1 MFDWLIKSKMGFLQ
15 SVKFIKSTKAKI
27 TPLNQ
32 QVILDYICKKLIE
45 RKADGVT
52 LADGQIKYRG
62 STSGWNRA
70 IFSDVDCGK
79 FNLIKKEGKWVIVYI
94 INLKKSL
101 IIVSLIISLVAGIVM
116 QLGVG
121 KWWVGLLFFLWV
133 YGLNLVIT
141 VMRHDV
147 LGEDLVQGIDRLFT
161 DEMIATQGQDAEKLK
176 NWF

>member
-1 MFDWLIKSKMGFLQ
+1 MGFLQ
-15 SVKFIKSTKAKI
+15 SIKFIKSTKAKI

-32 QVILDYICKKLIE
+32 QVILDYICRKLIE

-52 LADGQIKYRG
+52 LADGQIKYQG

-70 IFSDVDCGK
+70 IFRDVDSGM
-79 FNLIKKEGKWVIVYI
+79 FNLIQKEDKWVIVYV

-101 IIVSLIISLVAGIVM
+101 LIVSSIISLVAGIVM
-116 QLGVG
+116 QLGLG

-133 YGLNLVIT
+133 YGLNFVIT

-147 LGEDLVQGIDRLFT
+147 LAEDLLQEIDRLFA
-161 DEMIATQGQDAEKLK
+161 EEVLVTQSEDAEKLK
-176 NWF
+176 SWF